1 MQPPVILVI
10 PAWDE
15 AESIGAVLSEVP
27 PELVGEVVVVVGSS
41 ADPTAAVAAAHGAP
55 IIIQSRPG
63 YGAACWQGARE
74 AAALGAEIVVF
85 LDGDYAD
92 PPMELAQVMG
102 PVLADEADLVLGC
115 RNVSAHPG
123 ALPLHARFG
132 NRLVLIALR
141 VLLGGSGL
149 CDLPSFKAIR
159 VEVLEALEM
168 REMTLGWTVEMV
180 VLEKTA
186 RDDLRIAQVP
196 INYRTGLAGRSKVS
210 GTVRGSLRAAWTLV
224 TCAARYAHWTPP
236 SVRTAEAG

>member
-1 MQPPVILVI
+1 
-10 PAWDE
+10 
-15 AESIGAVLSEVP
+15 
-27 PELVGEVVVVVGSS
+27 VGEVVVVVGSS
-41 ADPTAAVAAAHGAP
+41 ADPTAAVAAAHGAR

-115 RNVSAHPG
+115 RDVSDHPD
-123 ALPLHARFG
+123 ALPLHSRLG
-132 NRLVLIALR
+132 NSLVLTALR
-141 VLLGGSGL
+141 VLLGGSRF

-168 REMTLGWTVEMV
+168 REIGSCPIAAGYWSAGYTHFPGCLCGGPRSVETSGPFRTKRPALIRSRAQHDARLRSGPAQAHDGTERYTPRV
-180 VLEKTA
+180 V
-186 RDDLRIAQVP
+186 DAQLCGH
-196 INYRTGLAGRSKVS
+196 R
-210 GTVRGSLRAAWTLV
+210 
-224 TCAARYAHWTPP
+224 CAH
-236 SVRTAEAG
+236 SNG

>member
-1 MQPPVILVI
+1 
-10 PAWDE
+10 
-15 AESIGAVLSEVP
+15 
-27 PELVGEVVVVVGSS
+27 VGEVVVVVGSS
-41 ADPTAAVAAAHGAP
+41 ADPTAAVAAAHGAR

-63 YGAACWQGARE
+63 YGAACWQRARE

-92 PPMELAQVMG
+92 PPMELAHVMG

-115 RNVSAHPG
+115 RDALDHPD
-123 ALPLHARFG
+123 ALPLHSRLG
-132 NRLVLIALR
+132 NSLVLTALR
-141 VLLGGSGL
+141 VLLGGSRF

-168 REMTLGWTVEMV
+168 REMTHGWTVEMV
-180 VLEKTA
+180 VKAA
-186 RDDLRIAQVP
+186 RADLRIAQVS
-196 INYRTGLAGRSKVS
+196 INYRPRLAGRSKVS
-210 GTVRGSLRAAWTLV
+210 GTVGGSLRAAWTLV

>member
-41 ADPTAAVAAAHGAP
+41 ADPTAAVAAAHGAR
-55 IIIQSRPG
+55 IIAQSRPG

-92 PPMELAQVMG
+92 PPMELAQVLG

-115 RNVSAHPG
+115 RDVAAHPD
-123 ALPLHARFG
+123 ALPLHAR
-132 NRLVLIALR
+132 AL
-141 VLLGGSGL
+141 
-149 CDLPSFKAIR
+149 AI
-159 VEVLEALEM
+159 V
-168 REMTLGWTVEMV
+168 
-180 VLEKTA
+180 
-186 RDDLRIAQVP
+186 
-196 INYRTGLAGRSKVS
+196 
-210 GTVRGSLRAAWTLV
+210 
-224 TCAARYAHWTPP
+224 
-236 SVRTAEAG
+236 

>member
-27 PELVGEVVVVVGSS
+27 PELVGEVVVVVGSL
-41 ADPTAAVAAAHGAP
+41 ADPTAPVAAAHGAR
-55 IIIQSRPG
+55 IIAQSRPG

-92 PPMELAQVMG
+92 PPMELAQVVG

-132 NRLVLIALR
+132 NRLVLTALR

-168 REMTLGWTVEMV
+168 REMTHGWTVEMV
-180 VLEKTA
+180 VKAA
-186 RDDLRIAQVP
+186 RADLRIAQVS
-196 INYRTGLAGRSKVS
+196 INYRPRLAGRSKVS

-224 TCAARYAHWTPP
+224 TCAARYAQWTPS
-236 SVRTAEAG
+236 SVRTAEAV